1 MDLSDDLHQ
10 LWMRATHANARTATA
25 HAHTPRGTSDA
36 GRARIIDWQADVQW
50 DEGVR
55 DGHAG
60 EHSSRNRQR
69 SPARREATGQ
79 WGLWLLAGVAW
90 IVIALSTL
98 QFEGAS
104 VTTARILVALMF
116 ALAAVE
122 NFALVKMP
130 GGVRWVPA
138 VFGALF
144 VSAEIL
150 CFVIPAA
157 SFSALADMLGF
168 VFGLIGVWWMVEAF
182 VERPLNPLW
191 WMGLIAGIVTTGLAF
206 GAAGQLSM
214 HKPYELLV
222 CVGFWALMQGIT
234 HIARAFAIR
243 RLQDELEG
251 RGAAVAAAPLPA
263 GPSRSIA
270 MSIYDATSVV
280 T

>member
-1 MDLSDDLHQ
+1 MDLSDELHQ
-10 LWMRATHANARTATA
+10 LWMRATHANRRTATA
-25 HAHTPRGTSDA
+25 HAHTQRGTSDA
-36 GRARIIDWQADVQW
+36 SRARITDWQADVQW

-55 DGHAG
+55 VERA
-60 EHSSRNRQR
+60 SRNPRR
-69 SPARREATGQ
+69 SPARSEATGH
-79 WGLWLLAGVAW
+79 WCHWLLAGVAW
-90 IVIALSTL
+90 IVVSLSIL

-104 VTTARILVALMF
+104 VTTARILVALLF

-144 VSAEIL
+144 VVAEIL
-150 CFVIPAA
+150 CFVTPTE
-157 SFSALADMLGF
+157 SFAALADMLGF

-191 WMGLIAGIVTTGLAF
+191 WMGLIAGILTTGLAF
-206 GAAGQLSM
+206 GTAGQLSM
-214 HKPYELLV
+214 HKSYALLV

-243 RLQDELEG
+243 RLHDELAG
-251 RGAAVAAAPLPA
+251 RGAAAAAVAPLPE

-270 MSIYDATSVV
+270 LTMYDAASVV